1 MKRGLEAR
9 MSDLWYAL
17 HVKPRFEK
25 YVTGQ
30 LVGKGY
36 DTFLPSYSTKRKWS
50 DRVKT
55 LELPLFPGY
64 VFCRFNV
71 NTRLPILITPGVMAV
86 VGVGK
91 APAAI
96 DEAEITAIQQ
106 VIKSGLPAQRWPYL
120 NCGEIVRVET
130 GPLEGLTGIVVR
142 IKGFDRLVVS
152 VSLLMRS
159 VSVEID
165 RASVKPL
172 GVRQPIV
179 TEQSGGLVEN
189 ANLVAA
195 SAG

>member
-1 MKRGLEAR
+1 MNEC
-9 MSDLWYAL
+9 WYAL

-30 LVGKGY
+30 LSVKGY
-36 DTFLPSYSTKRKWS
+36 ETLLPSYVSKRKWS

-55 LELPLFPGY
+55 LSLPLFPGY

-71 NTRLPILITPGVMAV
+71 NARLPILVTPGVMAV

-91 APAAI
+91 APVAI
-96 DEAEITAIQQ
+96 EEHEISAIQQ
-106 VIKSGLPAQRWPYL
+106 VIDSGLPTQRWPYL
-120 NCGEIVRVET
+120 NCGEMVRVET

-142 IKGFDRLVVS
+142 MKGCDRLVVS

-165 RASVKPL
+165 RNFVKPL
-172 GVRQPIV
+172 GIFRPD
-179 TEQSGGLVEN
+179 TPDQSVARAESDSVL
-189 ANLVAA
+189 AA
-195 SAG
+195 SNYSFR